1 MLILAST
8 STARQQLLRQAGVS
22 FTASPSPLDE
32 EAEKLELR
40 HLSPT
45 STATALALA
54 KAKSKS
60 AEEVHATVIGAD
72 QTLELNGELLHKPKD
87 DSEARQHLQ
96 RLRGNTH
103 KLHSAVAVTRAD
115 QVLFETTTT
124 SHLTMR
130 NFSNEFLD
138 TYLQNIEPYVN
149 QSVGCYQYES
159 LGIQLFQSID
169 GDSFSILGLPL
180 LPLLAFLREI
190 GELQT

>member
-8 STARQQLLRQAGVS
+8 STTRQQLLRQAGVA
-22 FTASPSPLDE
+22 FTASPAPLDE
-32 EAEKLELR
+32 EAAKHHLR
-40 HLSPT
+40 ELSPK
-45 STATALALA
+45 SLASALALA
-54 KAKSKS
+54 KAKSLS
-60 AEEVHATVIGAD
+60 ASEIHATVIGAD

-103 KLHSAVAVTRAD
+103 KLHSAVAVTKAD
-115 QVLFETTTT
+115 QVLFETNTT

-130 NFSNEFLD
+130 NFSDKFLD
-138 TYLQNIEPYVN
+138 TYLQNIEPYVY

-159 LGIQLFQSID
+159 RGIQLFQSIE